1 MSGPPASAGPASFQ
15 PLSLGAEDDDDL
27 AVISAVVQD
36 ATVRVADLA
45 WEPRRRRFTLML
57 NRFLWEDQVRKTA
70 PAVTPAPAATSAL
83 TGGVTGTALVRERHW
98 FRVRA
103 GLHFDGVLSVARS
116 GLDPAATDE
125 VLELLALTHVGTGDG
140 AGTITLVF
148 AGNTAI
154 RLSVE
159 CIDCYLRDLGRPWPT
174 ANLPDHDL
182 GSPEGATHD

>member
-1 MSGPPASAGPASFQ
+1 MTASGPPTGPAGFQ

-57 NRFLWEDQVRKTA
+57 NRFLWEDQVRKDA
-70 PAVTPAPAATSAL
+70 PAPSPDSGTPASKT
-83 TGGVTGTALVRERHW
+83 TGTAVARERHW

-116 GLDPAATDE
+116 GLDPAAREE

-174 ANLPDHDL
+174 ANLPNHDL
-182 GSPEGATHD
+182 GPPEGATHD

>member
-1 MSGPPASAGPASFQ
+1 MTAPPASSGPTGFQ

-57 NRFLWEDQVRKTA
+57 NRFLWEDQVRKDTPVA
-70 PAVTPAPAATSAL
+70 PPVPV
-83 TGGVTGTALVRERHW
+83 GGAKGTALARERHW

-116 GLDPAATDE
+116 GLDPSAGDE

-182 GSPEGATHD
+182 GPPTGAAHD

>member
-1 MSGPPASAGPASFQ
+1 MSGPAAPSGPAGFQ

-57 NRFLWEDQVRKTA
+57 NRFLWEDQVRKDGA
-70 PAVTPAPAATSAL
+70 PAPSDLAPSGEAK
-83 TGGVTGTALVRERHW
+83 GTAIARERHW

-116 GLDPAATDE
+116 GLDPAARDE

-182 GSPEGATHD
+182 GPPEGATHD

>member
-1 MSGPPASAGPASFQ
+1 MSAPPASSGPAGFQ

-57 NRFLWEDQVRKTA
+57 NRFLWEDQVRKDGA
-70 PAVTPAPAATSAL
+70 PAPSDLAPSGETK
-83 TGGVTGTALVRERHW
+83 GTAIARERHW

-116 GLDPAATDE
+116 GLDPAARDE

-148 AGNTAI
+148 AGNSAI

-182 GSPEGATHD
+182 GPPAGATHD

>member
-1 MSGPPASAGPASFQ
+1 
-15 PLSLGAEDDDDL
+15 
-27 AVISAVVQD
+27 
-36 ATVRVADLA
+36 
-45 WEPRRRRFTLML
+45 
-57 NRFLWEDQVRKTA
+57 
-70 PAVTPAPAATSAL
+70 
-83 TGGVTGTALVRERHW
+83 
-98 FRVRA
+98 
-103 GLHFDGVLSVARS
+103 VLSVARS
-116 GLDPAATDE
+116 GLDPAAGDE

-182 GSPEGATHD
+182 GAPEGTTHD